1 MTSMF
6 TLLGEKRVRS
16 TTPPP
21 GDAAIAVDGALSGP
35 IQEALKNILPT
46 IITESSARLKRL
58 LEPFKSFTP
67 MKSTGFCRDRRAWS
81 ANGKLPMPFYIM
93 STKSHGTR

>member
-1 MTSMF
+1 MRARLLVPDTKRAFDTRYTSTMTSMF

-46 IITESSARLKRL
+46 H
-58 LEPFKSFTP
+58 
-67 MKSTGFCRDRRAWS
+67 
-81 ANGKLPMPFYIM
+81 NY
-93 STKSHGTR
+93 